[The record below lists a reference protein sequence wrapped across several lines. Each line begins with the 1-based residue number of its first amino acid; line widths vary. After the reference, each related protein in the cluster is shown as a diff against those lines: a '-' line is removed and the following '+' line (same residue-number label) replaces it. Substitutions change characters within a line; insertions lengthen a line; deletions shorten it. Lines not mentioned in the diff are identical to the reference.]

1 MEDTAV
7 IKKKKNWSSSA
18 GSFGKK
24 MGEKEKIKK
33 RRGKNWPSC
42 FLKARD
48 FSSSLNDRHKQMTGE
63 RRCILSCRGQGSASL
78 MLRACLSSIFYL
90 GSQRGTN
97 ETELAFFGPSQM
109 TAAASHGHLGH
120 LAPDVRWDR
129 GATAEGF
136 QGWPGLLMH

>member
-1 MEDTAV
+1 MEEKE
-7 IKKKKNWSSSA
+7 KKKK
-18 GSFGKK
+18 KK
-24 MGEKEKIKK
+24 GEKLAQL
-33 RRGKNWPSC
+33 C

-48 FSSSLNDRHKQMTGE
+48 FSSSLNDRHKQMTGGE
-63 RRCILSCRGQGSASL
+63 KMHSLLSGPRLCASL

-97 ETELAFFGPSQM
+97 ETESAFFGPSQM

-120 LAPDVRWDR
+120 LAPDVRRDR
-129 GATAEGF
+129 GTTAEGF